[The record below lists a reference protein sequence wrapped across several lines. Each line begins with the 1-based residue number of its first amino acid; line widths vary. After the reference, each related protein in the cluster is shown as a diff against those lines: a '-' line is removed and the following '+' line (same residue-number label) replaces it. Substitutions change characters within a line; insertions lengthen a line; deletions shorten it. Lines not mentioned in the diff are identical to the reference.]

1 MTDAILLDLIRGL
14 PPRSLLLLEDV
25 DCVGLDGQQK
35 QPAAIID
42 SEGPLASAQSTARP
56 TPLPENSGSDPAAAH
71 SQSDL
76 ETSTGDTNSEMMGVL
91 EKMAVGGG
99 NPQVILMLHMMKEKE
114 KQRHDQQKAAKAA
127 KEKRVKEFKSTVTL
141 SGLLNAIDGVASPQ
155 GYVLMM
161 TTNHKDSLD
170 PALVRAGRVDMKIEF
185 ERASREQAQ
194 ALFINMYKLIET
206 DEKDWE
212 PPFDVKEIPRLA
224 SEFASRVPPREVTCA
239 QLQQF
244 TLLHQSEPGV
254 AVEKVAGWIEEQ
266 LREEEEDRAKAL
278 ALKKKPDTTGQE
290 DGMTILRGE
299 GKANLA
305 LRGVDDNDRTEMPRE
320 NEDEA
325 DGLQKHSPSETSTT
339 EGSPTQTGI
348 LVATVS
354 EPSDLYLP

>member
-25 DCVGLDGQQK
+25 DCVGLDRQQK
-35 QPAAIID
+35 QPATSID
-42 SEGPLASAQSTARP
+42 GEEPLAAAQSTAQP
-56 TPLPENSGSDPAAAH
+56 TPPPKNSGSDPVAAQ

-76 ETSTGDTNSEMMGVL
+76 ETSTGDTNSEMMGML

-99 NPQVILMLHMMKEKE
+99 NPQIVLMLHMMKEKE
-114 KQRHDQQKAAKAA
+114 KQRRDQEKAAKAA
-127 KEKRVKEFKSTVTL
+127 EEKRAKEFKSTVTL

-161 TTNHKDSLD
+161 TTNHKDALD
-170 PALVRAGRVDMKIEF
+170 PALVRAGRVEMKIEF

-206 DEKDWE
+206 DEKDYE
-212 PPFDVKEIPRLA
+212 PPFDVKEIPWLA
-224 SEFASRVPPREVTCA
+224 AEFASRVPPRMVTCA

-254 AVEKVAGWIEEQ
+254 AVEKVAAWIEEQ

-278 ALKKKPDTTGQE
+278 HSEK
-290 DGMTILRGE
+290 E
-299 GKANLA
+299 GGYNW
-305 LRGVDDNDRTEMPRE
+305 TRE
-320 NEDEA
+320 
-325 DGLQKHSPSETSTT
+325 G
-339 EGSPTQTGI
+339 
-348 LVATVS
+348 
-354 EPSDLYLP
+354 